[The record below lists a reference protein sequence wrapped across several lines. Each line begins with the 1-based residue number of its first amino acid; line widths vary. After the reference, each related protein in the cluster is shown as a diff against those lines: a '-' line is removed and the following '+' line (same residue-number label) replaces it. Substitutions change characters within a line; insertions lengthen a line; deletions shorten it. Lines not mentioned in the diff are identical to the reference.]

1 MTSILCSGISIGACA
16 SSSSAPVSSG
26 NEFPVAQAVFFPCP
40 TNADTVSHPVSAWSI
55 GRASDFADPR
65 LLNIGDVFLIQMQ
78 SKLHCRLVVFQL
90 PSQPTPQ
97 HQCQQYVPVYGDG
110 HVMQHVLHAASF
122 NCQPLRDCTGLVS
135 VQPVVVVRKQPDSH
149 L

>member
-1 MTSILCSGISIGACA
+1 MKTQEGQVTLLIPDKLPFGG
-16 SSSSAPVSSG
+16 
-26 NEFPVAQAVFFPCP
+26 
-40 TNADTVSHPVSAWSI
+40 
-55 GRASDFADPR
+55 

-110 HVMQHVLHAASF
+110 HVVQHVLHAASF
-122 NCQPLRDCTGLVS
+122 DCHDCTGQVS
-135 VQPVVVVRKQPDSH
+135 VHPVVVVRKQPDPH